1 VSARFAWYGRVSNAD
16 LQNPSLS
23 FPSQLKACERRVREL
38 DGEIVAEF
46 RDEESGARSDRPGW
60 TALLHEA
67 KDAATRRFDT
77 VVAYSTSRVSRKQ
90 FDALFFE
97 RELRT
102 VGVEILFATGAPA
115 DPTSAEGILQLQIG
129 RAFDEFERN
138 RLARE
143 TKRGLREL
151 AEQGYNTGGRAPYGY
166 RRVGADAGG
175 GRATFEPDPEQA
187 PVVVEIYELFA
198 LQGQGFKAIA
208 NHLNRPGGPPSPR
221 HVDPKRNVQNRW
233 AASTIRAMLQNLVYT
248 GRRVWNR
255 RDFATP
261 RQNGGGSAK
270 VRAREEWVVAEDSH
284 LPIVSDELFEAA
296 QGRFDGRVRSP
307 GSARAKNDYLFSGM
321 VRCCSGHNPLAMHG
335 KVRKGHHYYACAY
348 ASSYGEDAAIEA
360 HGGQKWLSL
369 REDRLLRL
377 VLRFFERR
385 VFGPMRVE
393 KLEKQMRAQ
402 DRAQRQDGKLAGTRI
417 RKQVADLDRRIKA
430 QVIALEDGIEPDLV
444 AARISE
450 LRGDKS
456 ALEEALG
463 GMDGEAEEVEA
474 DDLTER
480 LGRLPDLTKALEA
493 TTSEVQR
500 QVFQAFD
507 LQITY
512 DKATRRVEVSAT
524 VSEAVAD
531 AFENAK
537 ALRLEGS
544 QVVVEDIAGAGFEP
558 ATFGL

>member
-46 RDEESGARSDRPGW
+46 QDAESGARSDRPGLM
-60 TALLHEA
+60 ALLHEA
-67 KDAATRRFDT
+67 KDAASRRFDT
-77 VVAYSTSRVSRKQ
+77 VIAYSTSRVSRKQ
-90 FDALFFE
+90 FDALLYE
-97 RELRT
+97 RELRAA
-102 VGVEILFATGAPA
+102 GVEILFATGAPA
-115 DPTSAEGILQLQIG
+115 DPSSAEGVLQLQIG

-166 RRVGADAGG
+166 RRVEADAGG
-175 GRATFEPDPEQA
+175 GRATFDPDPEQA

-221 HVDPKRNVQNRW
+221 HVDPRRNVQNRW
-233 AASTIRAMLQNLVYT
+233 AASTIRAMLQNPVYT

-261 RQNGGGSAK
+261 RQNGGGTAK

-284 LPIVSDELFEAA
+284 LPIVSDQLFEAA
-296 QGRFDGRVRSP
+296 QERFAGRVRSP
-307 GSARAKNDYLFSGM
+307 GSARAKHAYLFSGM

-348 ASSYGEDAAIEA
+348 ANSYGEDAALEA

-377 VLRFFERR
+377 ALRFFDRR

-393 KLEKQMRAQ
+393 KLENQLRAQ
-402 DRAQRQDGKLAGTRI
+402 GQAGRRDGQLAATRI
-417 RKQVADLDRRIKA
+417 RKQIADLDRRIKA
-430 QVIALEDGIEPDLV
+430 QVVALEEGVEPDLV
-444 AARISE
+444 AARIAE

-456 ALEEALG
+456 QLEEALG
-463 GMDGEAEEVEA
+463 EMGVETEEIEA
-474 DDLTER
+474 DTLVEQ
-480 LGRLPDLTKALEA
+480 LERLPDLSKSLREA
-493 TTSEVQR
+493 PPHVQR
-500 QVFQAFD
+500 QVFEAFD

-512 DKATRRVEVSAT
+512 DKASRHVELSAT

-537 ALRLEGS
+537 ALLAEGS
-544 QVVVEDIAGAGFEP
+544 SVVIDDIAGAGFEP

>member
-16 LQNPSLS
+16 IQNPSLS

-38 DGEIVAEF
+38 GGEIVAEF
-46 RDEESGARSDRPGW
+46 QDAESGARSDRPGW
-60 TALLHEA
+60 SALLHEA

-77 VVAYSTSRVSRKQ
+77 VIAYSTSRVSRKQ
-90 FDALFFE
+90 LDALFFE
-97 RELRT
+97 RELRKA
-102 VGVEILFATGAPA
+102 GVEILFATGAPA
-115 DPTSAEGILQLQIG
+115 DPTSAEGVLQLQIG

-166 RRVGADAGG
+166 RRVEADAGS
-175 GRATFEPDPEQA
+175 GRATFEPDSEQA
-187 PVVVEIYELFA
+187 PVVVEIYELFSS
-198 LQGQGFKAIA
+198 QGQGFKAIA
-208 NHLNRPGGPPSPR
+208 NLLNRPGGPPSPR

-233 AASTIRAMLQNLVYT
+233 AASTIRAMLQNPVYT

-261 RQNGGGSAK
+261 RQNGGGTAK

-284 LPIVSDELFEAA
+284 LPIVSDQLFEAA
-296 QGRFDGRVRSP
+296 QERFASPVRSP
-307 GSARAKNDYLFSGM
+307 GSARAKNAYLFSGM
-321 VRCCSGHNPLAMHG
+321 VRCCSGHNPLSMHG
-335 KVRKGHHYYACAY
+335 KVRKGNRYYACAY
-348 ASSYGEDAAIEA
+348 ANSYGEDAAIDA

-377 VLRFFERR
+377 VLRFFDRR

-393 KLEKQMRAQ
+393 KQMRAQ
-402 DRAQRQDGKLAGTRI
+402 GRAGRRDGQLAATRI
-417 RKQVADLDRRIKA
+417 RKQITDLDRRIKA
-430 QVIALEDGIEPDLV
+430 QVIALEEGIEPDLV
-444 AARISE
+444 AARIAE

-456 ALEEALG
+456 QLEEALG
-463 GMDGEAEEVEA
+463 EMGEGSEELEA
-474 DDLTER
+474 DSLTAQLE
-480 LGRLPDLTKALEA
+480 RLPDLSKSLRDAPPN
-493 TTSEVQR
+493 VQR
-500 QVFQAFD
+500 QVFEAFD

-512 DKATRRVEVSAT
+512 DKASRRVELSAT

-531 AFENAK
+531 AFQNAK
-537 ALRLEGS
+537 ALQAEGS
-544 QVVVEDIAGAGFEP
+544 SVVVEDIAGAGFEP

>member
-1 VSARFAWYGRVSNAD
+1 MGQRFAWYGRVSNAD

-38 DGEIVAEF
+38 GGEIVAEF

-67 KDAATRRFDT
+67 KDATTRRFDT
-77 VVAYSTSRVSRKQ
+77 VIAYSTSRVSRKQ
-90 FDALFFE
+90 FDALFYE
-97 RELRT
+97 RELRM

-151 AEQGYNTGGRAPYGY
+151 AEQGHNTGGRAPFGY
-166 RRVGADAGG
+166 RRLAADSGG
-175 GRATFEPDPEQA
+175 GRASLEPDPEQA

-198 LQGQGFKAIA
+198 IKGMGFKAIA

-233 AASTIRAMLQNLVYT
+233 AASTIRAMLQNPVYT

-261 RQNGGGSAK
+261 RQNGGGSAR
-270 VRAREEWVVAEDSH
+270 VRAREEWVVAEDAH
-284 LPIVSDELFEAA
+284 LPIISDQLYEAA
-296 QGRFDGRVRSP
+296 QERFDSRVRSP
-307 GSARAKNDYLFSGM
+307 GSARAKHSYLFAGM
-321 VRCCSGHNPLAMHG
+321 IRCCSSHSPLAMQG
-335 KVRKGHHYYACAY
+335 KVRKGNRCYACAY
-348 ASSYGEDAAIEA
+348 ANSYGEEAAVEA
-360 HGGQKWLSL
+360 HDGQKWLSL

-402 DRAQRQDGKLAGTRI
+402 RRDRQRDGQLAGTRI
-417 RKQVADLDRRIKA
+417 RRQIADLDRRIKA
-430 QVIALEDGIEPDLV
+430 QVVAFEDGIEPDLV

-450 LRGDKS
+450 LRADKS
-456 ALEEALG
+456 TLEEALAEMG
-463 GMDGEAEEVEA
+463 GGAEEVEA
-474 DDLTER
+474 DGLSER
-480 LGRLPDLTKALEA
+480 LARLPDLAKALKEA
-493 TTSEVQR
+493 SPDVQR

-507 LQITY
+507 LQIAY
-512 DKATRRVEVSAT
+512 DKAARRVEISAT

>member
-1 VSARFAWYGRVSNAD
+1 VSARFAWYGRVSNVD

-38 DGEIVAEF
+38 GGEIVAEF
-46 RDEESGARSDRPGW
+46 HDEESGARSDRPGW

-67 KDAATRRFDT
+67 KDGATRRFDG
-77 VVAYSTSRVSRKQ
+77 VIAYSTSRVSRKQ
-90 FDALFFE
+90 IDALLYE
-97 RELRT
+97 RELKAA
-102 VGVEILFATGAPA
+102 GVEIIFATGAPA
-115 DPTSAEGILQLQIG
+115 DPTSPEGILQLQIA
-129 RAFDEFERN
+129 RSFDEFERN

-166 RRVGADAGG
+166 RRLEADSGG
-175 GRATFEPDPEQA
+175 GRASLEPDPDQA
-187 PVVVEIYELFA
+187 AVVVEIYELFA
-198 LQGQGFKAIA
+198 IKHDGLKAIA

-233 AASTIRAMLQNLVYT
+233 AASTIRAMLQNPVYT

-261 RQNGGGSAK
+261 RQNGGGGAR
-270 VRAREEWVVAEDSH
+270 VRAREEWVVAEDAH
-284 LPIVSDELFEAA
+284 LPIVSDQLYEAA
-296 QGRFDGRVRSP
+296 QERFDSRVRSP
-307 GSARAKNDYLFSGM
+307 GSARAKHSYLFSGA
-321 VRCCSGHNPLAMHG
+321 VRCCSGHNGLAMHG

-402 DRAQRQDGKLAGTRI
+402 DRAQCRGDKLAGTRI
-417 RKQVADLDRRIKA
+417 RKQIADLDRRIKA
-430 QVIALEDGIEPDLV
+430 QVVALEDGIEPDLV

-456 ALEEALG
+456 ALEEALT
-463 GMDGEAEEVEA
+463 GMDDDTEEIEA

-480 LGRLPDLTKALEA
+480 LGRLPDLTKALEEA
-493 TTSEVQR
+493 SPEVQR

-512 DKATRRVEVSAT
+512 DKAARRVEISAT

>member
-38 DGEIVAEF
+38 GGEIVAEY

-67 KDAATRRFDT
+67 RDAATRRFDA
-77 VVAYSTSRVSRKQ
+77 VIAYSTSRVSRRQ
-90 FDALFFE
+90 IDALLYE
-97 RELRT
+97 RELRAA
-102 VGVEILFATGAPA
+102 GVEIVFATGAPA

-166 RRVGADAGG
+166 RRLVADSGG
-175 GRATFEPDPEQA
+175 GRASLEPEPDQA
-187 PVVVEIYELFA
+187 AVVVEIYELFA
-198 LQGQGFKAIA
+198 VEHVGLKTIA

-221 HVDPKRNVQNRW
+221 HVDSKRNVQNRW
-233 AASTIRAMLQNLVYT
+233 AASTIRAMLQNPVYT

-261 RQNGGGSAK
+261 RQNGGGGARL
-270 VRAREEWVVAEDSH
+270 RAREEWVVAEDAH
-284 LPIVSDELFEAA
+284 LPIVSDQLYEAA
-296 QGRFDGRVRSP
+296 QERFDSRVRSP
-307 GSARAKNDYLFSGM
+307 GSARAKHSYLFSGT
-321 VRCCSGHNPLAMHG
+321 VRCCSGHNGLAMQG
-335 KVRKGHHYYACAY
+335 KARKGHYYYACAY
-348 ASSYGEDAAIEA
+348 ANSYGEDAAIEA

-402 DRAQRQDGKLAGTRI
+402 DRAQCRGDKLAGTRI
-417 RKQVADLDRRIKA
+417 RKQIADLDRRIKA
-430 QVIALEDGIEPDLV
+430 QVVALEDGIEPDLV

-450 LRGDKS
+450 LRSDKS

-463 GMDGEAEEVEA
+463 GMDGDTEEIEA

-480 LGRLPDLTKALEA
+480 LGRLPDLTKALEEA
-493 TTSEVQR
+493 SPEVQR
-500 QVFQAFD
+500 QVFEAFD
-507 LQITY
+507 LQIVY
-512 DKATRRVEVSAT
+512 DKAARRVEISAT